1 MQWLSD
7 PKAAQRKSTS
17 HQRQLGL
24 FFFLTSDSCSMS
36 SMRVGA
42 KLSKEILFL
51 DGSNCLPNDTWWL
64 FSTWVQL
71 VARLGINLCPAL
83 VSIMLDTFSYCCDK
97 TSGKSNWR
105 KEGRFVWTHS
115 WRGQST
121 MVGKTWQQAPE
132 TAGHLSRVRK
142 HGKINTS
149 AQLSWW
155 VNGDSCIQDG
165 PLCSR
170 NYFRTHLHRH
180 MQRSHSYEDS
190 QSSSLDS
197 ED

>member
-115 WRGQST
+115 WRGQSQSQ
-121 MVGKTWQQAPE
+121 V
-132 TAGHLSRVRK
+132 VR
-142 HGKINTS
+142 
-149 AQLSWW
+149 L
-155 VNGDSCIQDG
+155 
-165 PLCSR
+165 
-170 NYFRTHLHRH
+170 
-180 MQRSHSYEDS
+180 
-190 QSSSLDS
+190 SSLSPSLSNRPNTPDFFISLPCDS
-197 ED
+197 AREAVTMTLTWRPSPHRAHWGSRQLFWSQTLNTHALGPCHR